1 MADMAACIRQSDW
14 FRPRMSQ
21 VFFFLVE
28 VDPDNICPRIE
39 DIEGNCKVDGP
50 KACEKYMSTTYNG
63 TYFNCTCDNVY
74 MLRKIKRYCR
84 CDEKCPDAPPPS
96 IQTR

>member
-1 MADMAACIRQSDW
+1 MCVVHIKLVKRLIQIS
-14 FRPRMSQ
+14 
-21 VFFFLVE
+21 FFFLVE
-28 VDPDNICPRIE
+28 VDPDNTCQRIE

-84 CDEKCPDAPPPS
+84 CDEICPDAPPPS
-96 IQTR
+96 IHTR

>member
-1 MADMAACIRQSDW
+1 MRSATWCIVSCLLI
-14 FRPRMSQ
+14 
-21 VFFFLVE
+21 VLVITDGKGPK

-84 CDEKCPDAPPPS
+84 CDEICPDAPPPS
-96 IQTR
+96 IHTR